1 MVLVPSFKVLVN
13 EKDMTKLIEAN
24 LISITY
30 DDKEGVESDEVS
42 IIVHG
47 IYDAPKF
54 GDKIELWL
62 GHSKLYK
69 CGSFSLQT
77 VNRDFK
83 AHTTE
88 IRATAV
94 NFADTKT
101 KVKKTR
107 TWENT
112 TLFGVGKIIATEQ
125 GLKFKSNGE
134 DVSISSK
141 LQQDVSDMDFLY
153 SLAFEFGF
161 SVVTKNG
168 TIIVGQK
175 IDISSENSSNSGIA
189 NAPKFSLDM
198 SELYSFEISEAY
210 RNTYK
215 SVVIE
220 WQEVASGEMK
230 SLRAGSGEPHYKMRV
245 AEPKSDSEA
254 YSRANAKLNELLK
267 GGVSGKCV
275 LAGANI
281 ITGGGVSFKNTG
293 ASDLEGRVFSIKSVS
308 HNLSSSGYT
317 IEVEFER

>member
-1 MVLVPSFKVLVN
+1 MVLTPNFKIIVN
-13 EKDMTKLIEAN
+13 DKDMTEVIRAN

-30 DDKEGVESDEVS
+30 DDKEGDESDEVS

-54 GDKIELWL
+54 GDKIELYL
-62 GHSKLYK
+62 GYSKLYK
-69 CGSFSLQT
+69 CGSFALQT
-77 VNRDFK
+77 VDRDFK

-107 TWENT
+107 SWENT
-112 TLFGVGKIIATEQ
+112 TLFGIARKIASEQ
-125 GLKFKSNGE
+125 GLGFKSNGE
-134 DVSISSK
+134 DVSIVSK
-141 LQQDVSDMDFLY
+141 LQQDMSDIEFIHG
-153 SLAFEFGF
+153 LAFDFGF
-161 SVVTKNG
+161 LGYVKNS
-168 TIIVGQK
+168 TLIIGK
-175 IDISSENSSNSGIA
+175 KADTSDTNTNTSGISGG
-189 NAPKFSLDM
+189 PKFELDM

-220 WQEVASGEMK
+220 WQESSSGEIK
-230 SLRAGSGEPHYKMRV
+230 SLRAGSDKMRI

-254 YSRANAKLNELLK
+254 FSRANAKLNDLLK
-267 GGVSGKCV
+267 GGVSGKCT

-281 ITGGGVSFKNTG
+281 VCGGSVSFKNTG
-293 ASDLEGRVFSIKSVS
+293 ASDIDGRVFGVKSVS
-308 HNLSSSGYT
+308 HSLNSSGYT